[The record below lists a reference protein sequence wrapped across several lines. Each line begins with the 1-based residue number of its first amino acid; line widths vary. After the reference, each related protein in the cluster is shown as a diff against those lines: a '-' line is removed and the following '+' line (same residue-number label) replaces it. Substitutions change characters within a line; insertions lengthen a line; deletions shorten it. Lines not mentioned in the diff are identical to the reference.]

1 MFAPTILAIMLG
13 NLAAAAALPWLA
25 WTVLAEDHRIEPTT
39 RSALGC
45 MRISQADA
53 GAAGAARSS
62 TRRGGETA
70 RQPLKYPGLPPSR
83 KAA

>member
-1 MFAPTILAIMLG
+1 MFAPTILAIMFG

-25 WTVLAEDHRIEPTT
+25 WTVLAEDHRMAPPT

-45 MRISQADA
+45 TRTPQADV
-53 GAAGAARSS
+53 GAAGAARSR